1 METNKE
7 DQRGSFVMEFLSGQ
21 WSMTELC
28 ERYRVSRPTGY
39 KWLHRANE
47 ALRDSAIGLER
58 PRAVPTARRRRSKIG
73 SCVCG
78 SSTGGARRS

>member
-7 DQRGSFVMEFLSGQ
+7 DQRGNFVMEFLSGQ

-47 ALRDSAIGLER
+47 DLAGLRHRSRAPTRRPHRTPASIGN
-58 PRAVPTARRRRSKIG
+58 RADREHGQQSG
-73 SCVCG
+73 LG
-78 SSTGGARRS
+78 